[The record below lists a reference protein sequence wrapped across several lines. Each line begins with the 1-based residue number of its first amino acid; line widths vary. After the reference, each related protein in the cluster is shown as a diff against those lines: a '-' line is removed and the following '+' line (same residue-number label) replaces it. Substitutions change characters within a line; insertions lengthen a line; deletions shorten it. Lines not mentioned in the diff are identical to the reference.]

1 MKSFDNVDSIEIEK
15 FDKVSQMWWDP
26 KSEMG
31 TLHTINPLRTNFIVE
46 KLTMPNPKS
55 SMWVAGAESSPK
67 PLPGPGGR

>member
-1 MKSFDNVDSIEIEK
+1 MKSFENVDSIEIEK

-46 KLTMPNPKS
+46 KLTLPTPEFW
-55 SMWVAGAESSPK
+55 MWVAGAESSPK
-67 PLPGPGGR
+67 PLPNAGRR